1 MSLKKKICII
11 NPNTTTS
18 MTEVIETTAKKYVG
32 LNTEIISTQPENG
45 PESIEGYY
53 DEALCIPGLIEEIK
67 NNIDADGYII
77 ACFDDTG
84 LDAVRSITD
93 KPVIGIGEAAY
104 HVASLV
110 SGNFSVITT
119 LSRSI
124 NPLKHNLKKYGLF
137 EKCVSVTAIEVPVL
151 DLEEISDDNL
161 EKLNKGIEK
170 TILEDNSEAIILGCA
185 GMSNLAKDLELSHG
199 LPVIEGVSSAVV
211 LTEGLIN
218 LQIKTS
224 KIGSYALPRDKNYTG
239 YLSQF
244 RPQR

>member
-1 MSLKKKICII
+1 MKRKICII
-11 NPNTTTS
+11 NPNTTKS
-18 MTEVIETTAKKYVG
+18 MTHKIDLTAKKFV
-32 LNTEIISTQPENG
+32 NEDTEIISVEPNIG

-53 DEALCIPGLIEEIK
+53 DEAFCIPGLIEEIN
-67 NNIDADGYII
+67 NNINADGYII

-104 HVASLV
+104 HVASIV

-137 EKCVSVTAIEVPVL
+137 EKCVSISAIEVPVL
-151 DLEEISDDNL
+151 DLEEISNDNL
-161 EKLNKGIEK
+161 DKLNKGIEK

-185 GMSNLAKDLELSHG
+185 GMSNLAKDLELNHG

-211 LTEGLIN
+211 LIEGLIN

-224 KIGSYALPRDKNYTG
+224 KIGSYALPREKQYTG
-239 YLSQF
+239 FLSKF

>member
-1 MSLKKKICII
+1 MKRKICII
-11 NPNTTTS
+11 NPNTTKA
-18 MTEVIETTAKKYVG
+18 MTHKIDLTAKNFANVD
-32 LNTEIISTQPENG
+32 TEIISVEPNIG

-53 DEALCIPGLIEEIK
+53 DEAFCIPGLIEEIN
-67 NNIDADGYII
+67 NNINADGYII

-104 HVASLV
+104 HVASIV

-137 EKCVSVTAIEVPVL
+137 EKCVSISAIEVPVL
-151 DLEEISDDNL
+151 DLEEISNDNL
-161 EKLNKGIEK
+161 DKLNKGIEK

-185 GMSNLAKDLELSHG
+185 GMSNLAKDLELNHG

-239 YLSQF
+239 YLSKF

>member
-1 MSLKKKICII
+1 MKRKICII
-11 NPNTTTS
+11 NPNTTKA
-18 MTEVIETTAKKYVG
+18 MTHKIDLTAKNFANVD
-32 LNTEIISTQPENG
+32 TEIISVEPNIG

-53 DEALCIPGLIEEIK
+53 DEAFCIPGLIEEIN
-67 NNIDADGYII
+67 NNINADGYII

-104 HVASLV
+104 HVASIV

-137 EKCVSVTAIEVPVL
+137 EKCVSISAIEVPVL
-151 DLEEISDDNL
+151 DLEEISNDNL
-161 EKLNKGIEK
+161 DKLNKGIEK

-185 GMSNLAKDLELSHG
+185 GMSNLAKDLELNHG

-211 LTEGLIN
+211 LIEGLIN

-224 KIGSYALPRDKNYTG
+224 KIGSYALPREKQYTG
-239 YLSQF
+239 FLSKF
-244 RPQR
+244 SPQR

>member
-1 MSLKKKICII
+1 MKKKICII
-11 NPNTTTS
+11 NPNTTKA
-18 MTEVIETTAKKYVG
+18 MTHKIDLTAKNFANVD
-32 LNTEIISTQPENG
+32 TEIISVEPNIG

-53 DEALCIPGLIEEIK
+53 DEAFCIPGLIEEIN
-67 NNIDADGYII
+67 NNINADGYII

-104 HVASLV
+104 HVASIV

-137 EKCVSVTAIEVPVL
+137 EKCVSISAIEVPVL
-151 DLEEISDDNL
+151 DLEEISNDNL
-161 EKLNKGIEK
+161 DKLNKGIEK

-185 GMSNLAKDLELSHG
+185 GMSNLAKDLELNHG

-211 LTEGLIN
+211 LIEGLIN

-224 KIGSYALPRDKNYTG
+224 KIGSYALPREKQYTG
-239 YLSQF
+239 FLSKF

>member
-1 MSLKKKICII
+1 MKRKICII
-11 NPNTTTS
+11 NPNTTKA
-18 MTEVIETTAKKYVG
+18 MTHKIDLTAK
-32 LNTEIISTQPENG
+32 NFANADTEIISVEPNIG

-53 DEALCIPGLIEEIK
+53 DEAFCIPGLIEEIN
-67 NNIDADGYII
+67 NNINADGYII

-151 DLEEISDDNL
+151 DLEEISKDNL
-161 EKLNKGIEK
+161 DKLNKGIEK

-211 LTEGLIN
+211 LIEGLIN

-224 KIGSYALPRDKNYTG
+224 KIGSYALPRQKQYTG
-239 YLSQF
+239 FLSKF

>member
-1 MSLKKKICII
+1 LKRKICII
-11 NPNTTTS
+11 NPNTTKA
-18 MTEVIETTAKKYVG
+18 MTHKIDLTAKNFANVD
-32 LNTEIISTQPENG
+32 TEIISVEPNIG

-53 DEALCIPGLIEEIK
+53 DEAFCIPGLIEEIN
-67 NNIDADGYII
+67 NNINADGYII

-104 HVASLV
+104 HVASIV

-137 EKCVSVTAIEVPVL
+137 EKCVSISAIEVPVL
-151 DLEEISDDNL
+151 DLEEISNDNL
-161 EKLNKGIEK
+161 DKLNKGIEK

-185 GMSNLAKDLELSHG
+185 GMSNLAKDLELNHG

-211 LTEGLIN
+211 LIEGLIN

-224 KIGSYALPRDKNYTG
+224 KIGSYALPREKQYKG
-239 YLSQF
+239 FLSKF

>member
-1 MSLKKKICII
+1 MKRKICII
-11 NPNTTTS
+11 NPNTTKA
-18 MTEVIETTAKKYVG
+18 MTHKIDLTAKNFANVD
-32 LNTEIISTQPENG
+32 TEIISVEPNIG

-53 DEALCIPGLIEEIK
+53 DEAFCIPGLIEEIN
-67 NNIDADGYII
+67 NNINADGYII

-104 HVASLV
+104 HVASIV

-137 EKCVSVTAIEVPVL
+137 EKCVSISAIEVPVL
-151 DLEEISDDNL
+151 DLEEISNDNL
-161 EKLNKGIEK
+161 DKLNKGIEK

-224 KIGSYALPRDKNYTG
+224 KIGSYALPREKQYTG
-239 YLSQF
+239 FLSKF

>member
-1 MSLKKKICII
+1 MKRKICII
-11 NPNTTTS
+11 NPNTTKA
-18 MTEVIETTAKKYVG
+18 MTHKIDLTAKNFANVD
-32 LNTEIISTQPENG
+32 TEIISVEPNIG

-53 DEALCIPGLIEEIK
+53 DEAFCIPGLIEEIN
-67 NNIDADGYII
+67 NNINADGYII

-104 HVASLV
+104 HVASIV

-137 EKCVSVTAIEVPVL
+137 EKCVSISAIEVPVL
-151 DLEEISDDNL
+151 DLEEISNDNL
-161 EKLNKGIEK
+161 DKLNKGIEK

-224 KIGSYALPRDKNYTG
+224 KIGSYALPREKQYTG
-239 YLSQF
+239 FLSKF
-244 RPQR
+244 GPQR

>member
-1 MSLKKKICII
+1 MKRKICII
-11 NPNTTTS
+11 NPNTTKA
-18 MTEVIETTAKKYVG
+18 MTHKIDLTAKNFANVD
-32 LNTEIISTQPENG
+32 TEIISVEPNFG

-53 DEALCIPGLIEEIK
+53 DEAFCIPGLIEEIN
-67 NNIDADGYII
+67 NNINADGYII

-104 HVASLV
+104 HVASIV

-137 EKCVSVTAIEVPVL
+137 EKCVSISAIEVPVL
-151 DLEEISDDNL
+151 DLEEISNDNL
-161 EKLNKGIEK
+161 DQLNKGIEK

-185 GMSNLAKDLELSHG
+185 GMSNLAKDLELNHG

-211 LTEGLIN
+211 LIEGLIN

-224 KIGSYALPRDKNYTG
+224 KIGSYAFPREKQYTG
-239 YLSQF
+239 FLSKF

>member
-1 MSLKKKICII
+1 MKRKICII
-11 NPNTTTS
+11 NPNTTKA
-18 MTEVIETTAKKYVG
+18 MTHKIDLTAKNFANVD
-32 LNTEIISTQPENG
+32 TEIISVEPNIG

-53 DEALCIPGLIEEIK
+53 DEAFCIPGLIEEIN
-67 NNIDADGYII
+67 NNINADGYII

-104 HVASLV
+104 HVASFV

-137 EKCVSVTAIEVPVL
+137 EKCVSISAIEVPVL
-151 DLEEISDDNL
+151 DLEEISNDNL
-161 EKLNKGIEK
+161 DKLNKGIEK

-185 GMSNLAKDLELSHG
+185 GMSNLAKDLELNHG
-199 LPVIEGVSSAVV
+199 LPVIEGVSSAVI

-224 KIGSYALPRDKNYTG
+224 KIGSYALPREKQYTG
-239 YLSQF
+239 FLSKF

>member
-1 MSLKKKICII
+1 MKRKICII
-11 NPNTTTS
+11 NPNTTKV
-18 MTEVIETTAKKYVG
+18 MTHKIDLTAKSFANVD
-32 LNTEIISTQPENG
+32 TEIISVEPNIG

-53 DEALCIPGLIEEIK
+53 DDAFCIPGLIEEIN
-67 NNIDADGYII
+67 NNINADGYII

-104 HVASLV
+104 HVASIV

-151 DLEEISDDNL
+151 DLEEITDDNL
-161 EKLNKGIEK
+161 DKLNKGIEK

-224 KIGSYALPRDKNYTG
+224 KIGSYALPRDKNYNG
-239 YLSQF
+239 YLSKF

>member
-1 MSLKKKICII
+1 MKRKICII
-11 NPNTTTS
+11 NPNTTKA
-18 MTEVIETTAKKYVG
+18 MTHKIDLTAKNFANVD
-32 LNTEIISTQPENG
+32 TEIISVEPNIG

-53 DEALCIPGLIEEIK
+53 DEAFCIPGLIEEIN
-67 NNIDADGYII
+67 NNINADGYII

-104 HVASLV
+104 HVASIV

-137 EKCVSVTAIEVPVL
+137 EKCVSISAIEVPVL
-151 DLEEISDDNL
+151 DLEEISNDNL
-161 EKLNKGIEK
+161 DKLNKGIEK

-185 GMSNLAKDLELSHG
+185 GMSNLAKDLELNHG

-211 LTEGLIN
+211 LIEGLIN

-224 KIGSYALPRDKNYTG
+224 KIGSYALPREKQYTG
-239 YLSQF
+239 FLSKF

>member
-1 MSLKKKICII
+1 MKRKICII
-11 NPNTTTS
+11 NPNTTKA
-18 MTEVIETTAKKYVG
+18 MTHKIDLTAKNFANVD
-32 LNTEIISTQPENG
+32 TEIISVEPNIG

-53 DEALCIPGLIEEIK
+53 DEAFCIPGLIEEIN
-67 NNIDADGYII
+67 NNINADGYII

-104 HVASLV
+104 HVASIV

-137 EKCVSVTAIEVPVL
+137 EKCVSISAIEVPVL
-151 DLEEISDDNL
+151 DLEEISSDNL
-161 EKLNKGIEK
+161 DKLNKGIEK

-185 GMSNLAKDLELSHG
+185 GMSNLAKDLELNHG

-211 LTEGLIN
+211 LIEGLIN

-224 KIGSYALPRDKNYTG
+224 KIGSYALPREKQYTG
-239 YLSQF
+239 FLSKF

>member
-1 MSLKKKICII
+1 MSLNKKICII

-18 MTEVIETTAKKYVG
+18 MTEVINNAAKKYAG
-32 LNTEIISTQPENG
+32 LDTEIISTQPKTG

-53 DEALCIPGLIEEIK
+53 DEAFCIPGLIEEIK

-170 TILEDNSEAIILGCA
+170 TILEDN
-185 GMSNLAKDLELSHG
+185 
-199 LPVIEGVSSAVV
+199 
-211 LTEGLIN
+211 
-218 LQIKTS
+218 
-224 KIGSYALPRDKNYTG
+224 
-239 YLSQF
+239 
-244 RPQR
+244 